1 MQSIIILSKRMA
13 DIKRQRLLEKV
24 KTALPGLTVDL
35 RLLTDE
41 QIIILLLNEDLKS
54 GNLSYQQIEIRYSVS
69 RAIARKL
76 KFIVRNC

>member
-1 MQSIIILSKRMA
+1 MA